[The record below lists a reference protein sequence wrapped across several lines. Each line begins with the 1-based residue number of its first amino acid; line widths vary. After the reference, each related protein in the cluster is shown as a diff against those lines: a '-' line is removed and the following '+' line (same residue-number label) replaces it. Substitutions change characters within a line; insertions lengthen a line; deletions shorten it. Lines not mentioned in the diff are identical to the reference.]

1 LSAAPYWLV
10 MPAAGR
16 GERLGADIPKQYLPL
31 AGRPMVEWSLTPFLG
46 DPECRGLVLALAA
59 DDARW
64 PASRARLGRAVHE
77 ARGGATRADSVRAG
91 LAALGEAG
99 AADDDWVLVHDAARP
114 GITPELIA
122 RLITLVKTQE
132 QVEDDHQALQSG
144 GLLAMPVADTMK
156 ETTQDAMRA
165 KTTIDRSRLWQA
177 QTPQMFPLKVLH
189 DALDEAIRDGAN
201 ITDEA
206 SAIERLGGQPLLVE
220 GATRNFKVTHPADW
234 ELMELV
240 LSERR

>member
-1 LSAAPYWLV
+1 LDLKSRYPNPV
-10 MPAAGR
+10 KR
-16 GERLGADIPKQYLPL
+16 FE
-31 AGRPMVEWSLTPFLG
+31 FLETG
-46 DPECRGLVLALAA
+46 GPTRQQTVLNTLAA
-59 DDARW
+59 MLD
-64 PASRARLGRAVHE
+64 LGVDPH
-77 ARGGATRADSVRAG
+77 
-91 LAALGEAG
+91 
-99 AADDDWVLVHDAARP
+99 DWVLVHDAARP
-114 GITPELIA
+114 GITADLIV
-122 RLITLVKTQE
+122 RLITLVKA
-132 QVEDDHQALQSG
+132 QAQLDEHPLVLQSG

-189 DALDEAIRDGAN
+189 DALHEAILEGAN

-240 LSERR
+240 LNERR